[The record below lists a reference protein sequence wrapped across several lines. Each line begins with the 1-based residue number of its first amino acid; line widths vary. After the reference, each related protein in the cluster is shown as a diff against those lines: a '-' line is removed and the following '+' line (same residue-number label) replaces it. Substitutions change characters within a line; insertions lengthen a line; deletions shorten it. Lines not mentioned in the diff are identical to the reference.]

1 MYYCMNYCVIGA
13 AFLGSSILTMMASKS
28 SNNFVKFRKLLNQKQ
43 LEIYNNI
50 TKERMSIYIQ
60 GLILGILLAVLVT
73 FNSSL
78 KSTNKLC
85 VFVVIA
91 LGVNYLFYSLYPKS
105 TYMLLHLNSQQ
116 QNEAWLDIYKEMK
129 LRCKLGLLLG
139 LVGYLLPGKG
149 LCK

>member
-1 MYYCMNYCVIGA
+1 MN
-13 AFLGSSILTMMASKS
+13 
-28 SNNFVKFRKLLNQKQ
+28 FRKLLNQEQ
-43 LEIYNNI
+43 LQVYNSI

-78 KSTNKLC
+78 KGTNKLC

-91 LGVNYLFYSLYPKS
+91 LGVNYLFYTLHPKS
-105 TYMLLHLNSQQ
+105 TYMLLHLKSQQ
-116 QNEAWLDIYKEMK
+116 QNAAWLNIYKEMK

-139 LVGYLLPGKG
+139 LVGYVLLGNG

>member
-1 MYYCMNYCVIGA
+1 MTCLNYCVLGA
-13 AFLGSSILTMMASKS
+13 AFLGSSILTMMASKKS
-28 SNNFVKFRKLLNQKQ
+28 KNFVNFRKLLNQEQ
-43 LEIYNNI
+43 LQVYNSI

-60 GLILGILLAVLVT
+60 GLIFGILLAVLVT

-78 KSTNKLC
+78 KGTNKLC

-91 LGVNYLFYSLYPKS
+91 LGVNYLFYALHPKS
-105 TYMLLHLNSQQ
+105 TYMLLHLTSQQ
-116 QNEAWLDIYKEMK
+116 QNAAWLNINKEMK

-139 LVGYLLPGKG
+139 LVGYVLLGNG

>member
-1 MYYCMNYCVIGA
+1 MPCLNFCVLGA
-13 AFLGSSILTMMASKS
+13 AFLGSSILTMMASKRS
-28 SNNFVKFRKLLNQKQ
+28 KNFVNFRKLLNEKQ

-60 GLILGILLAVLVT
+60 GLILGILLAVLIT

-78 KSTNKLC
+78 KGTNKLC

-91 LGVNYLFYSLYPKS
+91 LGVNYLFYSLHPKS

-116 QNEAWLDIYKEMK
+116 QNEAWLNIYKEMK

-139 LVGYLLPGKG
+139 LIGYVLLGNG

>member
-1 MYYCMNYCVIGA
+1 MACLNYCVVGA
-13 AFLGSSILTMMASKS
+13 AFLGASILTMMASKRS
-28 SNNFVKFRKLLNQKQ
+28 KNFVNFRKLLNEKQ
-43 LEIYNNI
+43 LQIYEYI

-60 GLILGILLAVLVT
+60 GLILGVLLAVLIT

-78 KSTNKLC
+78 KGTNKLC

-91 LGVNYLFYSLYPKS
+91 LGVNYLFYSLHPKS

-116 QNEAWLDIYKEMK
+116 QNEAWLNIYKEMK

-139 LVGYLLPGKG
+139 LVGYVLIGNG

>member
-1 MYYCMNYCVIGA
+1 MTCLNYCVLGV
-13 AFLGSSILTMMASKS
+13 AFLGSSILTMMASKQS
-28 SNNFVKFRKLLNQKQ
+28 KNFVNFRKLLNQEQ
-43 LEIYNNI
+43 LQVYNSI

-78 KSTNKLC
+78 KGTNKLC

-91 LGVNYLFYSLYPKS
+91 LGVNYLFYTLHPKS
-105 TYMLLHLNSQQ
+105 TYMLLHLKSQQ
-116 QNEAWLDIYKEMK
+116 QNAAWLNIYKEMK

-139 LVGYLLPGKG
+139 LVGYVLLGNG

>member
-1 MYYCMNYCVIGA
+1 MTCLNYCVLGA
-13 AFLGSSILTMMASKS
+13 AFLGSSILTMMASKQS
-28 SNNFVKFRKLLNQKQ
+28 KNFVNFRKLLNTKQ

-60 GLILGILLAVLVT
+60 GLILGVLLAVLVT

-78 KSTNKLC
+78 KGTNKLC

-91 LGVNYLFYSLYPKS
+91 LGVNYLFYSLHPKS

-116 QNEAWLDIYKEMK
+116 QNEAWLNIYKEMK
-129 LRCKLGLLLG
+129 LRCKLGVLLG
-139 LVGYLLPGKG
+139 LIGYVLLGNG